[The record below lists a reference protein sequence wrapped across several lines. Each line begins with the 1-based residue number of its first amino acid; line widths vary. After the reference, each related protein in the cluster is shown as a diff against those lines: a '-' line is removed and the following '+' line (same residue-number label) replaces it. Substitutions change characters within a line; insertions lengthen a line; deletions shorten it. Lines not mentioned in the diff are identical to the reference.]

1 MDAIHAFLEEKD
13 YHDEGLSWIV
23 SAQTFPIKAVGLIV
37 LISCLL
43 GVNFFLQL
51 SVDIHFADSSLL
63 WIFLSPFHLLLKL
76 SRNISFSAQLP
87 EDCSKF
93 YILEVM

>member
-1 MDAIHAFLEEKD
+1 MNSIC
-13 YHDEGLSWIV
+13 
-23 SAQTFPIKAVGLIV
+23 TN
-37 LISCLL
+37 ISHKGSGPHCSHIMPFRCQ
-43 GVNFFLQL
+43 FFLQL

-63 WIFLSPFHLLLKL
+63 LIFLCPFHLLLKL

>member
-1 MDAIHAFLEEKD
+1 MDVIHAFLEEKD
-13 YHDEGLSWIV
+13 YHDKGLSWIV

-37 LISCLL
+37 LISCL
-43 GVNFFLQL
+43 FFLQL

-63 WIFLSPFHLLLKL
+63 LIFLCPFHLLLKL